1 MSYAPV
7 NNILVL
13 RGDLDTIN
21 SVLQNTEIKSAFS
34 GITKDKLPGDKAT
47 PTNLDNGD
55 EYWIF
60 YETDGEPHEEFPE
73 LIKNK
78 YPNLRV
84 FFSSIDYDEFCFAY
98 YKEFGVDRE
107 YNYRTRNDQ
116 IMEKKFNDFV
126 TH

>member
-13 RGDLDTIN
+13 RGKIDEIN
-21 SVLQNTEIKSAFS
+21 AVLQNVEIKSMFS
-34 GITKDKLPGDKAT
+34 EITKDKFPAVKAT
-47 PTNLDNGD
+47 PANLDNGD

-73 LIKNK
+73 YIKDK
-78 YPNLRV
+78 YPELRV

-98 YKEFGVDRE
+98 YKEFGVDAE

-116 IMEKKFNDFV
+116 IMEQKFNDFV
-126 TH
+126 RH